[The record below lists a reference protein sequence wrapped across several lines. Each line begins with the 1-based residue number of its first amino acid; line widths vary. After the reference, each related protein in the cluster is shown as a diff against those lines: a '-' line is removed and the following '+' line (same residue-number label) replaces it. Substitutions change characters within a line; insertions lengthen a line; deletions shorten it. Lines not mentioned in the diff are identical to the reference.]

1 MSEPS
6 KKAADAFAS
15 VQPENVRRRRI
26 ISILSLTVI
35 LIIFGL
41 IAYFVGNPLVQKYQA
56 SPEEFRDHVR
66 SYGAWGP
73 LLMIGLR
80 ALQVVVAIIPGEV
93 LEVAS
98 GFIFGWFW
106 GMILCLT
113 GTTLAVILIY
123 WAVRKW
129 GVRLVEAFFPREKI
143 LKYSFIQNEK
153 KLNMLVFMLF
163 LIPGTPK
170 DLLDYLVGLTPMKLS
185 TFLLITT
192 FARIPSVVSSTI
204 VGSLAQKGNVVVA
217 AVIYGV
223 TILISIFC
231 VIWYRRTYI
240 REKQEKARGADKPQE
255 EKEHV

>member
-6 KKAADAFAS
+6 KKAADAFSS

-80 ALQVVVAIIPGEV
+80 ALQVIVAIIPGEV

-123 WAVRKW
+123 WAVRRW

-204 VGSLAQKGNVVVA
+204 VGSLAQKGNGLVA
-217 AVIYGV
+217 GITYGV
-223 TILISIFC
+223 TILISAAC
-231 VIWYRRTYI
+231 VLWYRKKFMHGKKDDTA
-240 REKQEKARGADKPQE
+240 EEQEQKER
-255 EKEHV
+255 EHV

>member
-1 MSEPS
+1 MNEPRQN
-6 KKAADAFAS
+6 AFAS
-15 VQPENVRRRRI
+15 DQPENVRRRRI
-26 ISILSLTVI
+26 VSILALALI

-41 IAYFVGNPLVQKYQA
+41 IAYFVGNPLVRQFQE
-56 SPEEFRDHVR
+56 SPETFRDHVK

-73 LLMIGLR
+73 VLMIGMR
-80 ALQVVVAIIPGEV
+80 AMQVVVAIIPGEV

-98 GFIFGWFW
+98 GFVFGWFW
-106 GMILCLT
+106 GMVLCLI

-123 WAVRKW
+123 LAVRKW
-129 GVRLVEAFFPREKI
+129 GMKLVEAFFPREKI

-153 KLNMLVFMLF
+153 KLNMLVFILF

-204 VGSLAQKGNVVVA
+204 VGSLAQDGRVLV
-217 AVIYGV
+217 AVITYGV
-223 TILISIFC
+223 TILISLGC
-231 VIWYRRTYI
+231 VLWYRRVFL
-240 REKQEKARGADKPQE
+240 QEKTGDNAPAEAAP
-255 EKEHV
+255 EKEQEHV